1 MRLVTVRTWMD
12 DGTKLFLGTLT
23 TIM

>member
-23 TIM
+23 AIM